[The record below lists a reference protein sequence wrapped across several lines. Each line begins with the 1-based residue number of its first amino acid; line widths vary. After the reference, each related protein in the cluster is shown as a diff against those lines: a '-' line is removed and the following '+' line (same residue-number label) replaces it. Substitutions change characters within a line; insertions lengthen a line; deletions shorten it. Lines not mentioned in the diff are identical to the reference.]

1 MHMNSPILFN
11 LKKYLPAALLAFLL
25 MACERDLEELKPAT
39 FPTNPEVFIDGFS
52 AGLNYAVFGGASP
65 TAFDVDNQVAWNNS
79 SASMRFDVPNAGDP
93 SGAYAG
99 GVFFTSTSRD
109 LSGYN
114 ALTFYAKASQSATIG
129 LVGFGNDMGP
139 STYQVSISD
148 LQLSTGWKKYIIP
161 LPDPSRLTY
170 ERGMFIYSA
179 GPIDGMGFTF
189 WVDELKF
196 EKLGTI
202 AHPHFT
208 ILSGQEQT
216 ETSFTGVSK
225 IIGGLSGIY
234 NLPTGVN
241 QTINLAPAY
250 FQFLSS
256 NPSIATVD
264 AVGKVLIAGGPGN
277 AVITAKVGEITAE
290 GSLTIQSQGV
300 YQHAPT
306 PVQNADKVISV
317 FSDAYANIP
326 VNYYN
331 GYWAPYQTTLSADF
345 DVNGDHVLNYTDF
358 NFVGIEFSAPTVDA
372 SAMTHLH
379 VDLFIPNALEAAG
392 QIRLELV
399 DLVAEVTGTY
409 TRSITPA
416 QTQQWVSLDIPLAS
430 FSGLSKKTNLGQLIF
445 VDVNNNISGF
455 YADNIYFYNASTVP
469 AAPATAAPVP
479 THPAANVISV
489 FSDAYSPIAGTDT
502 NPNWGQ
508 ATAVSVVQ
516 IQGNNTLKFAGLNY
530 QGIQLGSSQSVSAM
544 AFLHLDYWSVTST
557 SLKVFL
563 ISPGPVETAYTL
575 QVPTTGWRSLDIP
588 LSSFAP
594 VNMSDVIQLKFEGNG
609 DIFFDNI
616 YFRKN

>member
-1 MHMNSPILFN
+1 MNSPILFN
-11 LKKYLPAALLAFLL
+11 LKKYLPAALLAILL
-25 MACERDLEELKPAT
+25 VACERDLEELKPAA

-65 TAFDVDNQVAWNNS
+65 SAFDVDNQVTWNNS

-99 GVFFTSTSRD
+99 GVFFTSTARD

-129 LVGFGNDMGP
+129 LIGFGNDMGP

-148 LQLSTGWKKYIIP
+148 LQLSTGWKKFIIP
-161 LPDPSRLTY
+161 LPDPSRLTA

-179 GPIDGMGFTF
+179 GPIDGKGYTF

-208 ILSGQEQT
+208 ILNGQEQV

-225 IIGGLSGIY
+225 TIGGLSGIY
-234 NLPTGVN
+234 NLPSGVN
-241 QTINLAPAY
+241 QTISLSPAY

-256 NPSIATVD
+256 NPSIASVD
-264 AVGKVLIAGGPGN
+264 ASGKVLIAGGPGN
-277 AVITAKVGEITAE
+277 AVITAKVGEVTAD
-290 GSLTIQSQGV
+290 GSFTVQSQGV

-306 PVQNADKVISV
+306 PSQDADKVISI

-358 NFVGIEFSAPTVDA
+358 NFVGIEFSSPTVDA
-372 SAMTHLH
+372 TSMTHLH
-379 VDLFIPNALEAAG
+379 VDLFIPNALAATG

-399 DLVAEVTGTY
+399 DLVANVTGTS

-416 QTQQWVSLDIPLAS
+416 QTQQWLSLDIPLAS
-430 FSGLSKKTNLGQLIF
+430 FSGLSKRTNLGQLIF

-455 YADNIYFYNASTVP
+455 YADNIYFYNASTAP
-469 AAPATAAPVP
+469 AAPTTQAPVP

-489 FSDAYSPIAGTDT
+489 YSDAYSSITGTDM

-516 IQGNNTLKFAGLNY
+516 VQGNNTLKYAGLNY
-530 QGIQLGSSQSVSAM
+530 QGIQLGSSQNVSAM
-544 AFLHLDYWSVTST
+544 AYLHLDYWSATST

-609 DIFFDNI
+609 DIFLDNI

>member
-1 MHMNSPILFN
+1 MNSPILFN

-25 MACERDLEELKPAT
+25 VACERDLEELKPAA

-65 TAFDVDNQVAWNNS
+65 SAFDVDNQVTWNNS

-99 GVFFTSTSRD
+99 GVFFTSTARD

-129 LVGFGNDMGP
+129 LIGFGNDMGP

-148 LQLSTGWKKYIIP
+148 LQLSTGWKKFIIP
-161 LPDPSRLTY
+161 LPDPSRLTA

-179 GPIDGMGFTF
+179 GPVDGKGFTF

-196 EKLGTI
+196 EQLGTI

-208 ILSGQEQT
+208 ILNGQEQV

-225 IIGGLSGIY
+225 TIGGLSGIY
-234 NLPTGVN
+234 NLPSGVN
-241 QTINLAPAY
+241 QTISLSPAY

-256 NPSIATVD
+256 DPSIATVD
-264 AVGKVLIAGGPGN
+264 ASGKVLIAGGPGN
-277 AVITAKVGEITAE
+277 AVITAKVGEVTAD
-290 GSLTIQSQGV
+290 GSFTVQSQGV

-306 PVQNADKVISV
+306 SSQDADKVISI

-358 NFVGIEFSAPTVDA
+358 NFVGIEFSSPTVDA
-372 SAMTHLH
+372 TSMTHLH
-379 VDLFIPNALEAAG
+379 VDLFIPNALAATG

-399 DLVAEVTGTY
+399 DLVANVTGTS

-416 QTQQWVSLDIPLAS
+416 QTQQWLSLDIPLAS
-430 FSGLSKKTNLGQLIF
+430 FSGLSKRTNLGQLIF

-455 YADNIYFYNASTVP
+455 YADNIYFYNASTAP
-469 AAPATAAPVP
+469 AAPTTQAPVP

-489 FSDAYSPIAGTDT
+489 YSDAYSSITGTDM

-516 IQGNNTLKFAGLNY
+516 VQGNNTLKYAGLNY
-530 QGIQLGSSQSVSAM
+530 QGIQLGSSQNVSAM
-544 AFLHLDYWSVTST
+544 AYLHLDYWSATST

-609 DIFFDNI
+609 DIFLDNI

>member
-1 MHMNSPILFN
+1 MNSPILFN
-11 LKKYLPAALLAFLL
+11 LKKYLPAVMLAFLL
-25 MACERDLEELKPAT
+25 VACERDLEDLKPAT

-65 TAFDVDNQVAWNNS
+65 SAFDVDHQVTWNNS
-79 SASMRFDVPNAGDP
+79 PASMRFDVPNAGDP

-99 GVFFTSTSRD
+99 GVFFTSTARD

-129 LVGFGNDMGP
+129 LIGFGNDMGP

-148 LQLSTGWKKYIIP
+148 LQLSTGWKKFIIP
-161 LPDPSRLTY
+161 LPDPSRLTA

-179 GPIDGMGFTF
+179 GPIDGKGYTF

-208 ILSGQEQT
+208 ILNGQEQV

-225 IIGGLSGIY
+225 TIGGLSGIY
-234 NLPTGVN
+234 NLPSGVN
-241 QTINLAPAY
+241 QTISLSPAY

-256 NPSIATVD
+256 NPSIASVD
-264 AVGKVLIAGGPGN
+264 ASGKVLIAGGPGN
-277 AVITAKVGEITAE
+277 AVITAKVGEVTAD
-290 GSLTIQSQGV
+290 GSFTVQSQGV

-306 PVQNADKVISV
+306 PSQDADKVISI

-358 NFVGIEFSAPTVDA
+358 NFVGIEFSSPTVDA
-372 SAMTHLH
+372 TSMTHLH
-379 VDLFIPNALEAAG
+379 VDLFIPNALAATG

-399 DLVAEVTGTY
+399 DLVANVTGTS

-416 QTQQWVSLDIPLAS
+416 QTQQWLSLDIPLAS
-430 FSGLSKKTNLGQLIF
+430 FSGLSKRTNLGQLIF

-455 YADNIYFYNASTVP
+455 YADNIYFYNASTAP
-469 AAPATAAPVP
+469 AAPTTQAPVP

-489 FSDAYSPIAGTDT
+489 YSDAYSSITGTDM

-516 IQGNNTLKFAGLNY
+516 VQGNNTLKYAGLNY
-530 QGIQLGSSQSVSAM
+530 QGVQLGSSQNVSAM
-544 AFLHLDYWSVTST
+544 AYLHLDYWSATST

-609 DIFFDNI
+609 DIFLDNI